1 MARFE
6 AELPTDILNDVD
18 FIANNALKIFGGMT
32 KAGAE
37 VVKKDIAAGTR
48 RVFKGDTA
56 AKMVSKLKVTRT
68 YETPSDGGINNKV
81 AFYGYIPRSD
91 GKQVKIKGKYSYPG
105 VPAPLLANLREN
117 GASSSG
123 AMPEPFKQYWRK
135 MPFVRPAFENRNGIE
150 KAMLKAQKELS
161 GGRLDD

>member
-6 AELPTDILNDVD
+6 AELPTDILKDVE
-18 FIANNALKIFGGMT
+18 FVANNALKIFGGMT

-37 VVKKDIAAGTR
+37 VVKKDIEAGTR
-48 RVFKGDTA
+48 RVFDGDTA
-56 AKMVSKLKVTRT
+56 AKMVSKLKITRT
-68 YETPSDGGINNKV
+68 YETPSDGGINNKI

-91 GKQVKIKGKYSYPG
+91 GKQVKIKGKYSYSG

-123 AMPEPFKQYWRK
+123 AMPEPFKRYWTK
-135 MPFVRPAFENRNGIE
+135 KPFVRPAFDNKGGIE

-161 GGRLDD
+161 GGRLDG